1 MLSHLI
7 LRWNDEKCQTLN
19 TLQLNVVHLNT
30 RNISNSNSL
39 YIIHD
44 SFKKK
49 WWQDMLNFTTRDRLI
64 GYFRMARICYS
75 KRFEDVY
82 KTLINI
88 AEAYFL
94 PLNKAS
100 NIITLKVKVLSPN
113 SWHQHVAIAYV
124 HNFHKSEASY
134 PCSYQKKS

>member
-1 MLSHLI
+1 
-7 LRWNDEKCQTLN
+7 
-19 TLQLNVVHLNT
+19 
-30 RNISNSNSL
+30 
-39 YIIHD
+39 
-44 SFKKK
+44 
-49 WWQDMLNFTTRDRLI
+49 MLNFTTRDRLI

-100 NIITLKVKVLSPN
+100 NITTLKVKVLSPN
-113 SWHQHVAIAYV
+113 S
-124 HNFHKSEASY
+124 
-134 PCSYQKKS
+134 